1 MLAVAL
7 LAFHQVTAPD
17 FSKAWQEVETHIRSR
32 YYARETRKAE
42 MDRLLKK
49 YGPQATAAKSEGEFD
64 TAMDAMTREFGDSHF
79 DFFTRAEPGFYLMDS
94 LVSGPKA
101 AAIAHIGAWLRPEG
115 DGMNVQMV
123 FDGGEAE
130 KAGFRKGDVLFAID
144 GSRLSVDK
152 LRGKKDVQVRRRRG
166 TEESVVTLGVKEQ
179 PGTEMFLDATKAS
192 VRLIPH
198 NGRKIGYIHIWTMA
212 SNDFQTA
219 MVSALKGPLKDT
231 DGLVLDLRD
240 GFGGR
245 PFGYTE
251 PFKEIYKKPLVVLTN
266 EGTRSAKEVVS
277 HEFKRLKRG
286 PLVGKRTAGH
296 VLGTWPLSL
305 KGDWAYLEIP
315 MVEYPAN
322 GERLEKKGVEPDVAV
337 AEEFDAEGHDLILG
351 RGLDL
356 LKDVPVRV

>member
-7 LAFHQVTAPD
+7 FAVAQVTAPD
-17 FSKAWQEVETHIRSR
+17 FSSAWQEVESHIRGR

-49 YGPQATAAKSEGEFD
+49 YGPQAKAAKSELEFD
-64 TAMDAMTREFGDSHF
+64 SAMDAMTKEFGDSHF
-79 DFFTRAEPGFYLMDS
+79 DFLTRAEPGYYLMDS
-94 LVSGPKA
+94 LANGTKA

-130 KAGFRKGDVLFAID
+130 KAGFWKGDVLFAVD
-144 GSRLSVDK
+144 GSRLTVDK

-166 TEESVVTLGVKEQ
+166 TEEKVITLGVKEQ
-179 PGTEMFLDATKAS
+179 AGTEMFLDATKAS
-192 VRLIPH
+192 VRVIPV
-198 NGRKIGYIHIWTMA
+198 NGRRIGYIHIWTMA
-212 SNDFQTA
+212 SNDFQTTL
-219 MVSALKGPLKDT
+219 VSALKGPLKDT

-251 PFKEIYKKPLVVLTN
+251 PFKETYKQPLVVLTN
-266 EGTRSAKEVVS
+266 GGTRSAKEVVS
-277 HEFKRLKRG
+277 HEFKRTKRG
-286 PLVGKRTAGH
+286 QLVGQRTAGH
-296 VLGTWPLSL
+296 VLGTWPFLL

-322 GERLEKKGVEPDVAV
+322 GERLEKKGVEPDVLV
-337 AEEFDAEGHDLILG
+337 PDEFDSEGKDLILG